1 MGYNLR
7 RAHVTENLDML
18 DRILEAVNAGQEAVI
33 TASPDNL
40 SQMHYHLNVV
50 LKAAETFADV
60 ERGKYTTLRRA
71 VTLKPNAQRGGVVV
85 QPRTFSK
92 IIVAQAKEPDE
103 LDMLAMLA
111 NYQGSLPQVIFRPS
125 EAYTEELFQRGV
137 EALGYS
143 YDGSQELGDGRV
155 AAAVERKEREASAF
169 ELLTRRK

>member
-7 RAHVTENLDML
+7 RAHVTDNLDIL
-18 DRILEAVNAGQEAVI
+18 DSILLAVNAGQEAVI
-33 TASPDNL
+33 TASPDDL

-50 LKAAETFADV
+50 LKAAETFVDI
-60 ERGKYTTLRRA
+60 ENGKYRSLREA
-71 VTLKPNAQRGGVVV
+71 VKLRPIAQRGGVVV
-85 QPRTFSK
+85 QPKSTAK
-92 IIVAQAKEPDE
+92 VIISQTKEQDE

-125 EAYTEELFQRGV
+125 ETYTEELFRKGV

-155 AAAVERKEREASAF
+155 AAAVERKEKEATGF
-169 ELLTRRK
+169 DLLTRRK